1 MSDFPEKDRRSLKS
15 NPLVKSVGS
24 KQVQFTSKFKLKA
37 LKLHDE
43 GLRPSE
49 IFLKLGV
56 DPNLFLKDYPK
67 KCLSRWKKIMDKH
80 GKEGLDQE
88 RRGIG
93 STGRPKKP
101 ELKDEKAL
109 LARIAYLEAENDFL
123 KKLRALAEKP
133 ENKKP
138 IR

>member
-1 MSDFPEKDRRSLKS
+1 MPDFSEKDRRSLES
-15 NPLVKSVGS
+15 NPLVQSVGLS
-24 KQVQFTSKFKLKA
+24 QVQFTSKFKLKA
-37 LKLHDE
+37 LKLHSD
-43 GLRPSE
+43 GLKPSD

-67 KCLSRWKKIMDKH
+67 KCLNRWKKIMDTH
-80 GKEGLDQE
+80 GKEGLEQE
-88 RRGIG
+88 RRGKG
-93 STGRPKKP
+93 AKGRPKKA

-109 LARIAYLEAENDFL
+109 FARIAYLEAENDFL

-133 ENKKP
+133 ENKKR